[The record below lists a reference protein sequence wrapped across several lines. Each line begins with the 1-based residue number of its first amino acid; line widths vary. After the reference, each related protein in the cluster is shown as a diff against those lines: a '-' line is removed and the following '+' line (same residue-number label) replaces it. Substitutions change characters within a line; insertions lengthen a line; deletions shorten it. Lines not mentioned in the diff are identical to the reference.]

1 MSKTKKY
8 ENFKSN
14 NGVYLANVKE
24 KTVNNLPAGVYNLVQ
39 DNNGNLYFCDINSNC
54 DQIIDLPSKEFK
66 NIVGE
71 LEHFLLPETQ
81 KRFEEYGYLYKRSAL
96 LYGKPGTGKT
106 VIINRIAQE
115 VVRMGGVVLFNPNP
129 NFLERAF
136 EQLEDLQPNQ
146 KTMVIFEE
154 LDQLLGRHESELL
167 SLLDGEIQKNN
178 VIYMATTNYIEK
190 VPSRIIRPGRFSTV
204 TEIPFPDKVAR
215 EFYLQTKLGNTEAE
229 GALQEI
235 LKRTEGFSIDELK
248 ETILASICL
257 NQALNDV
264 IKRIKEN
271 KKLSKNNDLEQ
282 KVIWD
287 RYNNNGYLDTYGE
300 SLAEIKKTFI
310 EENS

>member
-24 KTVNNLPAGVYNLVQ
+24 KTVGNLPAGVYNLVK
-39 DNNGNLYFCDINSNC
+39 DNNGNLYFCDINSTC
-54 DQIIDLPSKEFK
+54 DQIIDLPSKEFQ

-71 LEHFLLPETQ
+71 LEHFLLPETRN
-81 KRFEEYGYLYKRSAL
+81 KFEEYGYLYKRSAL

-115 VVRMGGVVLFNPNP
+115 VVKMGGVVLFNPNP

-154 LDQLLGRHESELL
+154 LDQLLNRYESELL

-204 TEIPFPDKVAR
+204 TEIPFPDKAAR
-215 EFYLQTKLGNTEAE
+215 EFYLQTKLANTEAE
-229 GALQEI
+229 GSIEDI
-235 LKRTEGFSIDELK
+235 LKATDNFSIDELK
-248 ETILASICL
+248 ETILATVCL
-257 NQALNDV
+257 NQPLKEV
-264 IKRIKEN
+264 IKRIKDN
-271 KKLSKNNDLEQ
+271 KKLSKNNDIEQ
-282 KVIWD
+282 RVVWD
-287 RYNNNGYLDTYGE
+287 RYGDGYLDSDGE
-300 SLAEIKKTFI
+300 SLFEIRKTFI
-310 EENS
+310 EENQ